1 MSTGRPTALALTEYL
16 LLSKRTRHVFD
27 TEARQRMEAVEAA
40 AIRDQL
46 RPFLFEDLPDRPLG
60 PLRMGVRFRPG
71 QTFMEEP
78 GVQLVIALEPQP
90 RREETFAHEP
100 DLVLDLALLPARGRR
115 AGDRLDEMVRAHL
128 EEAAIV
134 LAVLADEDRLHRRLR
149 VVVDAAPA
157 APIVISVN
165 PRSAAMLA
173 NPCRKEYGVRP

>member
-1 MSTGRPTALALTEYL
+1 
-16 LLSKRTRHVFD
+16 
-27 TEARQRMEAVEAA
+27 MEASEAA

-90 RREETFAHEP
+90 RREEAFAHEA

-115 AGDRLDEMVRAHL
+115 AGDRLDEMVRAHSRFTY
-128 EEAAIV
+128 A
-134 LAVLADEDRLHRRLR
+134 
-149 VVVDAAPA
+149 
-157 APIVISVN
+157 
-165 PRSAAMLA
+165 
-173 NPCRKEYGVRP
+173 VRPSSTEFFDALVRYAPDTLPDNVPAIRKQVENQSWFFLLWRLDPTIQSALVMLEAIHGLFRPTNGLFARA